1 MARQEPDW
9 SLWRSFAAVVEEG
22 SLSAAARR
30 LGLSQPTLGRHI
42 DTLEKTLDT
51 ALFERT
57 LSGLKATEQALRLYE
72 PVLHAQTSLAEAAI
86 LAEGSHAELE
96 GTVRIT
102 SSTVTSHFILP
113 PLLRD
118 LRNTFPQI
126 DLELVPSDSVENL
139 LLREA
144 DIAIRMFRPTQLELI
159 TRKIADS
166 AIVTCAHRN
175 YLDRRG
181 TPRTIA
187 DLADHDLVGLD
198 RSTVIIDVARKLGL
212 ELTRDAFALRTDSQ
226 TAGWLLLT
234 AGLGIGFAQD
244 VLVRTTPGMVA
255 LPIDGLNLPPLEVWL
270 TTHRELFTSRRI
282 RATYDR
288 LAETLSAALRGAPA
302 TPT

>member
-1 MARQEPDW
+1 MAQHDPDW

-42 DTLEKTLDT
+42 DTLEKTLAT
-51 ALFERT
+51 GLFERT
-57 LSGLKATEQALRLYE
+57 LTGLKPTEQALRLYE
-72 PVLHAQTSLAEAAI
+72 PVAGAQRALAEAAI
-86 LAEGSHAELE
+86 IAEGGQAELD

-118 LRNTFPQI
+118 LRETFPQI

-144 DIAIRMFRPTQLELI
+144 DIAIRMFRPTQLELVA
-159 TRKIADS
+159 KKVAES
-166 AIVTCAHRN
+166 PIVACAHQS
-175 YLDRRG
+175 YLQRRG
-181 TPRTIA
+181 TPMSAADIA
-187 DLADHDLVGLD
+187 GHDLIGFD
-198 RSTVIIDVARKLGL
+198 RSNLILDVARKLGFPL
-212 ELTRDAFALRTDSQ
+212 SREDFAIRTDSQ
-226 TAGWLLLT
+226 TAGWQLLT

-244 VLVRTTPGMVA
+244 CLVRATPGMVQL
-255 LPIDGLNLPPLEVWL
+255 LPDLHLPPLEVWL

-288 LAETLSAALRGAPA
+288 LAETLPAALRGAFPA
-302 TPT
+302 TT